1 MIEDSF
7 PCSYIMVDR
16 HPCHHDPSHI
26 LTHRIQSTI
35 IEFAD
40 SLRKAQFPLM
50 SGKWSVSLRAL
61 DMMVSVVLQCFLF
74 IIILERRTMLII
86 PRICPEEFQM
96 LKMIG

>member
-16 HPCHHDPSHI
+16 HPCRHDPSHI

-35 IEFAD
+35 TEFAD

-74 IIILERRTMLII
+74 IIILEGRTMLII